1 MTIPRPESSLAQVLL
16 ACVLIVGAVCLLGI
30 AQYSVRAIAPSSL
43 WTNSETTLSTFVS
56 FSGISVAFYTILIS
70 VVIIILKVVSFR
82 KSTTPTRPL
91 ANNSAETVLLISYI
105 VCALTLALCVYT
117 VVRAPIDA
125 AAFPIMSRPTEVLG
139 D

>member
-1 MTIPRPESSLAQVLL
+1 MRIPRPESSLAQVVM

-30 AQYSVRAIAPSSL
+30 AQYSVREIAPSSL

-70 VVIIILKVVSFR
+70 VIVIIIKVVSSR
-82 KSTTPTRPL
+82 KSSTPNRPL

-105 VCALTLALCVYT
+105 VSALTLALCIYI

-125 AAFPIMSRPTEVLG
+125 AAFPVMSRPTEILG